1 MSHYGSQPE
10 PDDPRE
16 DPERAPGRTSGS
28 ARGTHAGEPEP
39 STYDPYPAD
48 WNSAPATKPTIDPA
62 FYAAP
67 APEFPYGEPVA
78 YSGLPDPANPYEGP
92 NRSRPTFGF
101 GGYAGWFTRVGA
113 YVIDYLCGLV
123 AAAPAIVGQVLYLS
137 TARTTFDARGRSV
150 THVHHTDLSLA
161 LLGIGYLT
169 GLAFTI
175 WNVYLRQGRTGATIG
190 KSVLAIRLVNADLQ
204 PIGAG
209 WSFLRQILHIVD
221 ALPCMLGFVWPI
233 WDSRKQTFA
242 DKIMGTFVI
251 QATTPQQPY
260 PPQPYPPP
268 PYGPPYR

>member
-1 MSHYGSQPE
+1 MSHYGSPPG
-10 PDDPRE
+10 PDDPWG
-16 DPERAPGRTSGS
+16 DPEPAPGRTSGS
-28 ARGTHAGEPEP
+28 SRGTHAGEPEA
-39 STYDPYPAD
+39 STYNPYPAD
-48 WNSAPATKPTIDPA
+48 WNAAPAAKPQTDPA

-78 YSGLPDPANPYEGP
+78 YSGLPDPTNPYAGP

-101 GGYAGWFTRVGA
+101 GGYAGWLTRVGA

-150 THVHHTDLSLA
+150 THFHHTDLSLA

-169 GLAFTI
+169 ALVFTI
-175 WNVYLRQGRTGATIG
+175 WNVYFRQGRTGATLG
-190 KSVLAIRLVNADLQ
+190 KSLLAIRLVNADLQ

-209 WSFLRQILHIVD
+209 WSFLRQILHFVD
-221 ALPCMLGFVWPI
+221 ALPCMLGFLWPI

-251 QATTPQQPY
+251 QATNPQPY
-260 PPQPYPPP
+260 PPGPLPPQPYPTQP
-268 PYGPPYR
+268 